1 MKFNYYLLSM
11 LYALCSAS
19 ADAAIRVGN
28 ASRNYAAGYQQ
39 VNVQREQIAAAA
51 VAAAAP
57 VATTQSADTET
68 KLPVRVANRELAQ
81 KLSRGETDS
90 RVSIATLDSCA
101 MVYPNGEFAW
111 DSPTVGN
118 GAGGAST
125 CVAVV
130 ELRGYQMGLDGS
142 DVVLARANLAAGD
155 AVKCNISD
163 FPEFS
168 YTAEAAQ
175 ITFPADHEPTRADV
189 VQVLNAEQKQNAGL
203 RIAAGTV
210 IGGLAG
216 NAAGKNEIGS
226 DSILGGGKHKTTG
239 TIIGALSG
247 AALMA
252 GNAYSGKVAGDT
264 ILSTG
269 VNAAAGSM
277 IGNIAASGESVLR
290 IEDCKIPDVPASTKK
305 TTTANSD
312 ANADKKV
319 TEPQSKN
326 STKKTTTASSDA
338 NANEKVTE
346 PQSKNSKCLWG
357 VIRKGTALSGKNAY
371 YNTGDE
377 TTLVCESDNT
387 GCKQETLLNIELA
400 AYPNKDIDAAAKEG
414 FEKITA
420 DSTKRFYLTEKNE
433 MKNGISPDNGAIY
446 ARISNATVATGTQ
459 MPAMIADVNDKA
471 FGYKRSDWAKL
482 KTDLSGHTILGRTS
496 SGAGYALDGE
506 YSINDFYP
514 MMVDASDGGIIDFGN
529 KARLKGTLIG
539 AGAGGALGAYAGYQG
554 AQSDIENRW
563 VTAVREYK
571 DSLQKIY
578 CATGKRFLGYYN
590 DQIIIPTMT
599 NR

>member
-51 VAAAAP
+51 AAAAAP

-68 KLPVRVANRELAQ
+68 NLPVRVANRELAQ

-168 YTAEAAQ
+168 YTADAAQ
-175 ITFPADHEPTRADV
+175 ITFPADHEPTSADV

-312 ANADKKV
+312 ANANKKV
-319 TEPQSKN
+319 TEPQN
-326 STKKTTTASSDA
+326 
-338 NANEKVTE
+338 
-346 PQSKNSKCLWG
+346 KNSKCLWG

-420 DSTKRFYLTEKNE
+420 DSTKQFYLTEKNE
-433 MKNGISPDNGAIY
+433 MKNGINPDNSAIY

-459 MPAMIADVNDKA
+459 MPAMIANVNDKA

>member
-51 VAAAAP
+51 AAAAAP

-68 KLPVRVANRELAQ
+68 NLPVRVANRELAQ
-81 KLSRGETDS
+81 KLSRGETDV

-168 YTAEAAQ
+168 YTADAAQ
-175 ITFPADHEPTRADV
+175 VTFPADHEPTRADV

-305 TTTANSD
+305 TTTA
-312 ANADKKV
+312 
-319 TEPQSKN
+319 
-326 STKKTTTASSDA
+326 SSDA
-338 NANEKVTE
+338 NANKKVTE

-433 MKNGISPDNGAIY
+433 MKNGVSPDNGAIY
-446 ARISNATVATGTQ
+446 AQISNATVATGTQ

>member
-1 MKFNYYLLSM
+1 M

-51 VAAAAP
+51 AAATAP

-68 KLPVRVANRELAQ
+68 NLPVRVANRELAQ

-168 YTAEAAQ
+168 YTADAARV
-175 ITFPADHEPTRADV
+175 TFPADHEPTRADV

-305 TTTANSD
+305 TTTA
-312 ANADKKV
+312 
-319 TEPQSKN
+319 
-326 STKKTTTASSDA
+326 SSDA
-338 NANEKVTE
+338 NANKKVTE

-446 ARISNATVATGTQ
+446 AQISNATVATGTQ

>member
-19 ADAAIRVGN
+19 ADAAVRVGS

-39 VNVQREQIAAAA
+39 VNAQREQIAAAA
-51 VAAAAP
+51 AAAAAP

-68 KLPVRVANRELAQ
+68 NLPVRVANRELAQ

-168 YTAEAAQ
+168 YTADAARV
-175 ITFPADHEPTRADV
+175 TFPADHEPTRADV

-290 IEDCKIPDVPASTKK
+290 IEDCKIPDVPASTEK
-305 TTTANSD
+305 TTAANSD
-312 ANADKKV
+312 ANADKK
-319 TEPQSKN
+319 T
-326 STKKTTTASSDA
+326 
-338 NANEKVTE
+338 TE

-387 GCKQETLLNIELA
+387 GCKPETLLNIELA

-433 MKNGISPDNGAIY
+433 MKNGTSPDNGAIY
-446 ARISNATVATGTQ
+446 ARISNATVATGIQ

-506 YSINDFYP
+506 YNINDFYP

-554 AQSDIENRW
+554 AQSDVENRW

>member
-19 ADAAIRVGN
+19 ADAAVRVGN
-28 ASRNYAAGYQQ
+28 ASRSYAAGYQQ
-39 VNVQREQIAAAA
+39 VNAQREQIAAAA
-51 VAAAAP
+51 AAAATP
-57 VATTQSADTET
+57 TATTQSADAET
-68 KLPVRVANRELAQ
+68 NLPVRVANRELAQ

-90 RVSIATLDSCA
+90 RVSIETLDSCA

-111 DSPTVGN
+111 DAPTVGN

-142 DVVLARANLAAGD
+142 DAVLARANLAAGD

-168 YTAEAAQ
+168 YTADAAQ
-175 ITFPADHEPTRADV
+175 VTFPADNEPTRADV

-239 TIIGALSG
+239 TIIGAISG

-277 IGNIAASGESVLR
+277 IGNIAASGDSVLR
-290 IEDCKIPDVPASTKK
+290 IEDCKIPSITEKPKSNQEKSDTSNNTGSAS
-305 TTTANSD
+305 A
-312 ANADKKV
+312 
-319 TEPQSKN
+319 
-326 STKKTTTASSDA
+326 TASASASATTDDKPA
-338 NANEKVTE
+338 EQQN
-346 PQSKNSKCLWG
+346 KNSKCLWG
-357 VIRKGTALSGKNAY
+357 VIRKSTALSGKNAY

-377 TTLVCESDNT
+377 TTLVCESDDT
-387 GCKQETLLNIELA
+387 GCKQETLLNIKLE
-400 AYPNKDIDAAAKEG
+400 AYPNKDIETVAKEG
-414 FEKITA
+414 FEKVKA
-420 DSTKRFYLTEKNE
+420 DSAKQFYLTEKNE
-433 MKNGISPDNGAIY
+433 MKNGANPDNSAIY
-446 ARISNATVATGTQ
+446 AKISSATIATGTQ
-459 MPAMIADVNDKA
+459 IPAMIADVNDKA

-482 KTDLSGHTILGRTS
+482 KSDLSGHTILGRTS

-506 YSINDFYP
+506 YSISDFYP

-590 DQIIIPTMT
+590 DEIVIPTMI

>member
-51 VAAAAP
+51 AAATAP

-68 KLPVRVANRELAQ
+68 NLPVRVANRELAQ

-168 YTAEAAQ
+168 YTADAARV
-175 ITFPADHEPTRADV
+175 TFPADHEPTRADV

-305 TTTANSD
+305 TTTA
-312 ANADKKV
+312 
-319 TEPQSKN
+319 
-326 STKKTTTASSDA
+326 SSDA
-338 NANEKVTE
+338 NANKKVTE

-446 ARISNATVATGTQ
+446 AQISNATVATGTQ

>member
-19 ADAAIRVGN
+19 ADAAVRVGN
-28 ASRNYAAGYQQ
+28 ASRSYAAGYQQ
-39 VNVQREQIAAAA
+39 VNAQREQIAAAA
-51 VAAAAP
+51 AAAAAP
-57 VATTQSADTET
+57 TATTQSADAET
-68 KLPVRVANRELAQ
+68 NLPVRVANRELAQ

-142 DVVLARANLAAGD
+142 DAVLARANLAAGD

-168 YTAEAAQ
+168 YTADAAQ
-175 ITFPADHEPTRADV
+175 VTFPADNEPTRADV

-239 TIIGALSG
+239 TIIGAISG

-277 IGNIAASGESVLR
+277 IGNIAASGDSVLR
-290 IEDCKIPDVPASTKK
+290 IEDCKIPSVTVAKEK
-305 TTTANSD
+305 TTTN
-312 ANADKKV
+312 ANADNKV
-319 TEPQSKN
+319 TTDATANNNANADDKTAEPQN
-326 STKKTTTASSDA
+326 
-338 NANEKVTE
+338 
-346 PQSKNSKCLWG
+346 KNSKCLWG
-357 VIRKGTALSGKNAY
+357 VIRKGTALGDSHAY
-371 YNTGDE
+371 YNINEDGI
-377 TTLVCESDNT
+377 TLVCKSDNT
-387 GCKQETLLNIELA
+387 GCKRETLLNIELA

-420 DSTKRFYLTEKNE
+420 DPAKQFYLTEKNE
-433 MKNGISPDNGAIY
+433 MKNGADPDNSAMY
-446 ARISNATVATGTQ
+446 AKISSATIATGTQ
-459 MPAMIADVNDKA
+459 IPAMIADVNDKA

-482 KTDLSGHTILGRTS
+482 KSDLSGHTILGRTS
-496 SGAGYALDGE
+496 SGVGYALDGE
-506 YSINDFYP
+506 YSISDFYP

-590 DQIIIPTMT
+590 DEIVIPTMI

>member
-19 ADAAIRVGN
+19 ADAAVRVGN
-28 ASRNYAAGYQQ
+28 ASRSYAAGYQQ
-39 VNVQREQIAAAA
+39 VNAQREQIAAAA
-51 VAAAAP
+51 AAAAAP
-57 VATTQSADTET
+57 IATTQSADAET
-68 KLPVRVANRELAQ
+68 NLPVRVANRELAQ

-168 YTAEAAQ
+168 YTTDAAQ
-175 ITFPADHEPTRADV
+175 VTFPADHEPTRADV

-290 IEDCKIPDVPASTKK
+290 IEDCKIPDVPASTEK
-305 TTTANSD
+305 TTAANSD
-312 ANADKKV
+312 ANADK
-319 TEPQSKN
+319 
-326 STKKTTTASSDA
+326 
-338 NANEKVTE
+338 KVTE

-377 TTLVCESDNT
+377 TTLVCESDDT

-420 DSTKRFYLTEKNE
+420 DSTKQFYLTEKNE
-433 MKNGISPDNGAIY
+433 MKNGINPDNSAIY

-471 FGYKRSDWAKL
+471 FGYKRSNWAKL

>member
-1 MKFNYYLLSM
+1 MKFNYYLLSII
-11 LYALCSAS
+11 YALLSGGHAV
-19 ADAAIRVGN
+19 AAVRVGN
-28 ASRNYAAGYQQ
+28 ASRSYAAGYQQ
-39 VNVQREQIAAAA
+39 VNAQREQIAAAA
-51 VAAAAP
+51 AAAATP
-57 VATTQSADTET
+57 TATTQSADAET
-68 KLPVRVANRELAQ
+68 NLPVRVANRELAQ

-90 RVSIATLDSCA
+90 RVSIETLDSCA

-111 DSPTVGN
+111 DTPTVGN

-142 DVVLARANLAAGD
+142 DAVLARANLAAGD

-168 YTAEAAQ
+168 YTADAAQ
-175 ITFPADHEPTRADV
+175 VTFPADNEPTRADV

-239 TIIGALSG
+239 TIIGAISG

-277 IGNIAASGESVLR
+277 IGNIAASGDSVLR
-290 IEDCKIPDVPASTKK
+290 IEDCKIPSVTVAKEK
-305 TTTANSD
+305 TTSD
-312 ANADKKV
+312 ANTDDKATASANNNADADKKV
-319 TEPQSKN
+319 AEPQN
-326 STKKTTTASSDA
+326 
-338 NANEKVTE
+338 
-346 PQSKNSKCLWG
+346 KNSKCLWG
-357 VIRKGTALSGKNAY
+357 VIRKGTALGDSHAY
-371 YNTGDE
+371 YNINEDGI
-377 TTLVCESDNT
+377 TLVCKSDNT
-387 GCKQETLLNIELA
+387 GCRRETLLNIKLA
-400 AYPNKDIDAAAKEG
+400 AYPDKDIETAAKQG
-414 FEKITA
+414 FEKVKA
-420 DSTKRFYLTEKNE
+420 DPAKQFYLTEKNE
-433 MKNGISPDNGAIY
+433 MKNGADPDNSAMY
-446 ARISNATVATGTQ
+446 ALISSATIADGTQ
-459 MPAMIADVNDKA
+459 IPVMIADVNDKA

-482 KTDLSGHTILGRTS
+482 KSDLSGHTILGRTS
-496 SGAGYALDGE
+496 SGTGYALDGQ

-590 DQIIIPTMT
+590 DEIVIPTMI

>member
-1 MKFNYYLLSM
+1 MKYNYYLLSII
-11 LYALCSAS
+11 YALLSGGH
-19 ADAAIRVGN
+19 AAAAVRVGN
-28 ASRNYAAGYQQ
+28 ASRSYAAGYQQ
-39 VNVQREQIAAAA
+39 VNAQREQIAAAA
-51 VAAAAP
+51 AAAATP
-57 VATTQSADTET
+57 TATTQSADAET
-68 KLPVRVANRELAQ
+68 NLPVRVANRELAQ

-90 RVSIATLDSCA
+90 RVSIETLDSCA

-111 DSPTVGN
+111 DTPTVGN

-142 DVVLARANLAAGD
+142 DAVLARANLAAGD

-168 YTAEAAQ
+168 YTADAAQ
-175 ITFPADHEPTRADV
+175 VTFPADNEPTRADV

-239 TIIGALSG
+239 TIIGAISG

-277 IGNIAASGESVLR
+277 IGNIAASGDSVLR
-290 IEDCKIPDVPASTKK
+290 IEDCKIPSVTVAKEK
-305 TTTANSD
+305 TTTN
-312 ANADKKV
+312 ANADNKV
-319 TEPQSKN
+319 TTDATANNNANADDKTAEPQN
-326 STKKTTTASSDA
+326 
-338 NANEKVTE
+338 
-346 PQSKNSKCLWG
+346 KNSKCLWG
-357 VIRKGTALSGKNAY
+357 VIRKGTALGDSHAY
-371 YNTGDE
+371 YNINEDGI
-377 TTLVCESDNT
+377 TLVCKSDNT
-387 GCKQETLLNIELA
+387 GCKRETLLNIELA
-400 AYPNKDIDAAAKEG
+400 AYPNKDIDAAAKKG

-420 DSTKRFYLTEKNE
+420 DPAKQFYLTEKNE
-433 MKNGISPDNGAIY
+433 MKNGADPDNSAMY
-446 ARISNATVATGTQ
+446 AKISSATIATGTQ
-459 MPAMIADVNDKA
+459 IPAMIADVNDKA

-482 KTDLSGHTILGRTS
+482 KSDLSGHTILGRTS
-496 SGAGYALDGE
+496 SGVGYALDGE
-506 YSINDFYP
+506 YSISDFYP

-590 DQIIIPTMT
+590 DEIVIPTMI

>member
-19 ADAAIRVGN
+19 ADAAVRVGN
-28 ASRNYAAGYQQ
+28 ASRSYAAGYQQ
-39 VNVQREQIAAAA
+39 VNAQREQIAAAA
-51 VAAAAP
+51 VAAATP
-57 VATTQSADTET
+57 VATTQSADAET
-68 KLPVRVANRELAQ
+68 NLPVRVANRELAQ

-90 RVSIATLDSCA
+90 RVSVSTLDSCA

-168 YTAEAAQ
+168 YTADAAQ
-175 ITFPADHEPTRADV
+175 ITFPADTEPTRADV
-189 VQVLNAEQKQNAGL
+189 EQVLNAEQKQNAGL

-269 VNAAAGSM
+269 VNAAAGSV

-290 IEDCKIPDVPASTKK
+290 IEDCKIPDVPAST
-305 TTTANSD
+305 
-312 ANADKKV
+312 
-319 TEPQSKN
+319 E
-326 STKKTTTASSDA
+326 KTTTASSDA
-338 NANEKVTE
+338 NADKKVTE

-377 TTLVCESDNT
+377 TTLVCESDDT

-414 FEKITA
+414 FEKITS
-420 DSTKRFYLTEKNE
+420 DSTKQFYLTEKNE
-433 MKNGISPDNGAIY
+433 MKNGINPDNSAIY
-446 ARISNATVATGTQ
+446 ARISNATVAIGTQ

-539 AGAGGALGAYAGYQG
+539 VGAGGALGAYAGYQG

>member
-1 MKFNYYLLSM
+1 MKYNYYLLSII
-11 LYALCSAS
+11 YALLSGGH
-19 ADAAIRVGN
+19 ADAAVRVGN
-28 ASRNYAAGYQQ
+28 ASRSYAAGYQQ
-39 VNVQREQIAAAA
+39 VNAQREQIAAAA
-51 VAAAAP
+51 AAAATP
-57 VATTQSADTET
+57 TATTQSADAET
-68 KLPVRVANRELAQ
+68 NLPVRVANRELAQ

-111 DSPTVGN
+111 DTPTVGN

-142 DVVLARANLAAGD
+142 DAVLARANLAAGD

-168 YTAEAAQ
+168 YTTDAAQ
-175 ITFPADHEPTRADV
+175 VTFPADNEPTRADV

-239 TIIGALSG
+239 TIIGAISG

-277 IGNIAASGESVLR
+277 IGNIAASGDSVLR
-290 IEDCKIPDVPASTKK
+290 IEDCKIPSVTVAKEK
-305 TTTANSD
+305 TTAATTNANTDDKATASANNN

-319 TEPQSKN
+319 AEPQN
-326 STKKTTTASSDA
+326 
-338 NANEKVTE
+338 
-346 PQSKNSKCLWG
+346 KNSKCLWG
-357 VIRKGTALSGKNAY
+357 VIRKGTALGDSHAY
-371 YNTGDE
+371 YNIYEDGI
-377 TTLVCESDNT
+377 TLVCKSDNT
-387 GCKQETLLNIELA
+387 GCRRETLLNIKLA
-400 AYPNKDIDAAAKEG
+400 AYPDKDIETAAKQG
-414 FEKITA
+414 FEKVNA
-420 DSTKRFYLTEKNE
+420 DPAKQFYLTEKNE
-433 MKNGISPDNGAIY
+433 MKNGADPDNSAMY
-446 ARISNATVATGTQ
+446 ALISSATIADGTQ
-459 MPAMIADVNDKA
+459 IPAMIADVNDKA

-482 KTDLSGHTILGRTS
+482 KSDLSGHTILGRTS
-496 SGAGYALDGE
+496 SGVGYALDGQ
-506 YSINDFYP
+506 YSISDFYP

-590 DQIIIPTMT
+590 DEIVIPTMI

>member
-51 VAAAAP
+51 AAAAAP

-68 KLPVRVANRELAQ
+68 NLPVRVANRELAQ

-111 DSPTVGN
+111 DSPTIGN

-168 YTAEAAQ
+168 YTADAAQ

-239 TIIGALSG
+239 TIVGALSG

-252 GNAYSGKVAGDT
+252 GNAYSGKLAGDM

-269 VNAAAGSM
+269 INAAAGSM

-305 TTTANSD
+305 TTTA
-312 ANADKKV
+312 
-319 TEPQSKN
+319 
-326 STKKTTTASSDA
+326 SSDA
-338 NANEKVTE
+338 NASKKVTE

-357 VIRKGTALSGKNAY
+357 VIRKGTALSGKKAY

-420 DSTKRFYLTEKNE
+420 DSTKQFFLTEKNE
-433 MKNGISPDNGAIY
+433 MKNGINPDNGAIY
-446 ARISNATVATGTQ
+446 AQISNATVATGTQ

-590 DQIIIPTMT
+590 DQIVIPTMT

>member
-51 VAAAAP
+51 AAAAAP
-57 VATTQSADTET
+57 IATTQSADAET
-68 KLPVRVANRELAQ
+68 NLPVRVANRELAQ

-168 YTAEAAQ
+168 YTADAAQ
-175 ITFPADHEPTRADV
+175 VTFPADHEPTRADV
-189 VQVLNAEQKQNAGL
+189 IQVLNAEQKQNAGL

-252 GNAYSGKVAGDT
+252 SNAYSGKLAGDM

-305 TTTANSD
+305 TTTASSD
-312 ANADKKV
+312 ANADK
-319 TEPQSKN
+319 
-326 STKKTTTASSDA
+326 
-338 NANEKVTE
+338 KVTE

-446 ARISNATVATGTQ
+446 AQISNATVATGTQ

>member
-51 VAAAAP
+51 AAAAAP

-68 KLPVRVANRELAQ
+68 NLPVRVANRELAQ

-111 DSPTVGN
+111 DSPKVGN

-168 YTAEAAQ
+168 YTADAAQ

-305 TTTANSD
+305 TTAANSD
-312 ANADKKV
+312 ANADK
-319 TEPQSKN
+319 
-326 STKKTTTASSDA
+326 
-338 NANEKVTE
+338 KVTE

-357 VIRKGTALSGKNAY
+357 VIRKGAALSGKNAY

-420 DSTKRFYLTEKNE
+420 DSTKQFYLTEKNE
-433 MKNGISPDNGAIY
+433 MKNGINPDNSAIY

-459 MPAMIADVNDKA
+459 MPAMIANVNDKA

>member
-19 ADAAIRVGN
+19 ADAAVRVGN
-28 ASRNYAAGYQQ
+28 ASRSYAAGYQQ
-39 VNVQREQIAAAA
+39 VNAQREQIAAAA
-51 VAAAAP
+51 AAAATP
-57 VATTQSADTET
+57 TATTQSADVET
-68 KLPVRVANRELAQ
+68 NLPVRVANRELAQ

-90 RVSIATLDSCA
+90 RVSIETLDSCA

-111 DSPTVGN
+111 DTPTVGN

-142 DVVLARANLAAGD
+142 DAVLARANLAAGD

-168 YTAEAAQ
+168 YTADAAQ
-175 ITFPADHEPTRADV
+175 VTFPADNEPTRADV

-239 TIIGALSG
+239 TIIGAISG

-277 IGNIAASGESVLR
+277 IGNIAASGDSVLR
-290 IEDCKIPDVPASTKK
+290 IEDCKIPSVTVAKEK
-305 TTTANSD
+305 TTTN
-312 ANADKKV
+312 ANADNKV
-319 TEPQSKN
+319 T
-326 STKKTTTASSDA
+326 TDATANNNA
-338 NANEKVTE
+338 NADDKTAE
-346 PQSKNSKCLWG
+346 PHNKNSKCLWG
-357 VIRKGTALSGKNAY
+357 VIRKSTALSGKNAY

-377 TTLVCESDNT
+377 TTLVCNSDDT
-387 GCKQETLLNIELA
+387 GCKQETLLNIKLE
-400 AYPNKDIDAAAKEG
+400 AYPNKDIEAVAKEG
-414 FEKITA
+414 FEKVKA
-420 DSTKRFYLTEKNE
+420 DSAKQFYLTEKNE
-433 MKNGISPDNGAIY
+433 MKNGANPDSAMYAKIS
-446 ARISNATVATGTQ
+446 SATIATGTQ
-459 MPAMIADVNDKA
+459 IPAMIADVNDKA

-482 KTDLSGHTILGRTS
+482 KSDLSGHTILGRTS

-506 YSINDFYP
+506 YSISDFYP

-590 DQIIIPTMT
+590 DEIVIPTMI

>member
-1 MKFNYYLLSM
+1 MKYNYYLLSII
-11 LYALCSAS
+11 YALLSGGHAV
-19 ADAAIRVGN
+19 AAVRVGN
-28 ASRNYAAGYQQ
+28 ASRSYAAGYQQ
-39 VNVQREQIAAAA
+39 VNAQREQIAAAA
-51 VAAAAP
+51 AAAAAP
-57 VATTQSADTET
+57 TATTQSADAET
-68 KLPVRVANRELAQ
+68 NLPVRVANRELAQ

-90 RVSIATLDSCA
+90 RVSIETLDSCA

-111 DSPTVGN
+111 DTPTVGN

-142 DVVLARANLAAGD
+142 DAVLARANLAAGD

-168 YTAEAAQ
+168 YTADAAQ
-175 ITFPADHEPTRADV
+175 VTFPADNEPTRADV

-239 TIIGALSG
+239 TIIGAISG

-277 IGNIAASGESVLR
+277 IGNIAASGDSVLR
-290 IEDCKIPDVPASTKK
+290 IEDCKIPSVTVAKEK
-305 TTTANSD
+305 TTSD
-312 ANADKKV
+312 ANTDDKATASANNNADADKKV
-319 TEPQSKN
+319 AEPQN
-326 STKKTTTASSDA
+326 
-338 NANEKVTE
+338 
-346 PQSKNSKCLWG
+346 KNSKCLWG
-357 VIRKGTALSGKNAY
+357 VIRKGTALGDSHAY
-371 YNTGDE
+371 YNINEDGI
-377 TTLVCESDNT
+377 TLVCKSDNT
-387 GCKQETLLNIELA
+387 GCRRETLLNIKLA
-400 AYPNKDIDAAAKEG
+400 AYPDKDIETAAKQG
-414 FEKITA
+414 FEKVKA
-420 DSTKRFYLTEKNE
+420 DPAKQFYLTEKNE
-433 MKNGISPDNGAIY
+433 MKNGADPDNSAMY
-446 ARISNATVATGTQ
+446 ALISSATIADGTQ
-459 MPAMIADVNDKA
+459 IPVMIADVNDKA

-482 KTDLSGHTILGRTS
+482 KSDLSGHTILGRTS
-496 SGAGYALDGE
+496 SGTGYALDGQ

>member
-51 VAAAAP
+51 AAAATP
-57 VATTQSADTET
+57 TATTQSADTET
-68 KLPVRVANRELAQ
+68 NLPVRVANRELAQ

-168 YTAEAAQ
+168 YTADAARV
-175 ITFPADHEPTRADV
+175 TFPADHEPTRADV

-290 IEDCKIPDVPASTKK
+290 IENCKIPDVPASTKK

-312 ANADKKV
+312 ANADK
-319 TEPQSKN
+319 
-326 STKKTTTASSDA
+326 
-338 NANEKVTE
+338 KVTE

-400 AYPNKDIDAAAKEG
+400 AYPNKDIDTAAKEG

-446 ARISNATVATGTQ
+446 AQISNATVATGTQ

>member
-19 ADAAIRVGN
+19 ADAAVRVGN

-39 VNVQREQIAAAA
+39 VNAQREQIAAAA
-51 VAAAAP
+51 AAAAAP

-68 KLPVRVANRELAQ
+68 NLPVRVANRELAQ

-168 YTAEAAQ
+168 YTADAARV
-175 ITFPADHEPTRADV
+175 TFPADHEPTRADV

-290 IEDCKIPDVPASTKK
+290 IEDCKIPDVPASTEK
-305 TTTANSD
+305 TTAANSG
-312 ANADKKV
+312 ANADK
-319 TEPQSKN
+319 
-326 STKKTTTASSDA
+326 
-338 NANEKVTE
+338 KVTE

-420 DSTKRFYLTEKNE
+420 DSTKRFYLTEKKE
-433 MKNGISPDNGAIY
+433 MKNGTSPDNGAIY
-446 ARISNATVATGTQ
+446 ARISNATVATGIQ

-554 AQSDIENRW
+554 AQSDVENRW

>member
-51 VAAAAP
+51 AAAAAP

-68 KLPVRVANRELAQ
+68 NLPVRVANRELAQ

-90 RVSIATLDSCA
+90 HVSIATLDSCA

-168 YTAEAAQ
+168 YTADAAQ
-175 ITFPADHEPTRADV
+175 VTFPADHEPTRADV

-305 TTTANSD
+305 TTTA
-312 ANADKKV
+312 
-319 TEPQSKN
+319 
-326 STKKTTTASSDA
+326 SSDA

-377 TTLVCESDNT
+377 TTVVCESDNT

-420 DSTKRFYLTEKNE
+420 DSTKQFYLTEKNE
-433 MKNGISPDNGAIY
+433 MKNGINPDNGAIY

>member
-51 VAAAAP
+51 AAAAAP

-68 KLPVRVANRELAQ
+68 NLPVRVANRELAQ

-168 YTAEAAQ
+168 YTADAAQ

-319 TEPQSKN
+319 TEPQN
-326 STKKTTTASSDA
+326 
-338 NANEKVTE
+338 
-346 PQSKNSKCLWG
+346 KNSKCLWG

-387 GCKQETLLNIELA
+387 GCKQETLLNIELT
-400 AYPNKDIDAAAKEG
+400 AYPNKDIDTAAKEG

-482 KTDLSGHTILGRTS
+482 KTDLSEHTILGRTS

>member
-19 ADAAIRVGN
+19 ADAAVRVGN
-28 ASRNYAAGYQQ
+28 ASRSYAAGYQQ
-39 VNVQREQIAAAA
+39 VNAQREQIAAAA
-51 VAAAAP
+51 AAAAAP
-57 VATTQSADTET
+57 TATTQSADAET
-68 KLPVRVANRELAQ
+68 NLPVRVANRELAQ

-90 RVSIATLDSCA
+90 RVSIETLDSCA

-111 DSPTVGN
+111 DTPTVGN

-142 DVVLARANLAAGD
+142 DAVLARANLAAGD

-168 YTAEAAQ
+168 YTADAAQ
-175 ITFPADHEPTRADV
+175 VTFPADNEPTRADV

-239 TIIGALSG
+239 TIIGAISG

-277 IGNIAASGESVLR
+277 IGNIAASGDSVLR
-290 IEDCKIPDVPASTKK
+290 IEDCKIPSVTVAKEK
-305 TTTANSD
+305 TTSDANTDDKTTAN
-312 ANADKKV
+312 ANANNNADADKKV
-319 TEPQSKN
+319 AEPQN
-326 STKKTTTASSDA
+326 
-338 NANEKVTE
+338 
-346 PQSKNSKCLWG
+346 KNSKCLWG
-357 VIRKGTALSGKNAY
+357 VIRKSTALSGKNAY

-377 TTLVCESDNT
+377 TTLVCKSDNT
-387 GCKQETLLNIELA
+387 GCRRETLLNIKLA
-400 AYPNKDIDAAAKEG
+400 AYPDKDIETAAKEG
-414 FEKITA
+414 FEKVNA
-420 DSTKRFYLTEKNE
+420 DPAKQFYLTEKNE
-433 MKNGISPDNGAIY
+433 MKNGADPDNSAMY
-446 ARISNATVATGTQ
+446 ALISSATIADGTQ
-459 MPAMIADVNDKA
+459 IPAMIADVNDKA

-482 KTDLSGHTILGRTS
+482 KSDLSGHTILGRTS

-506 YSINDFYP
+506 YSISDFYP

-590 DQIIIPTMT
+590 DEIVIPTMI

>member
-1 MKFNYYLLSM
+1 MKYNYYLLSII
-11 LYALCSAS
+11 YALLSGGY
-19 ADAAIRVGN
+19 AAAAVRVGN
-28 ASRNYAAGYQQ
+28 TSRSYAAGYQQ
-39 VNVQREQIAAAA
+39 VNAQREQITAAAAA
-51 VAAAAP
+51 VATP
-57 VATTQSADTET
+57 TATTQSADTET
-68 KLPVRVANRELAQ
+68 NLPVRVANRELAQ

-90 RVSIATLDSCA
+90 RVSIETLDSCA

-111 DSPTVGN
+111 DTPTVGN

-142 DVVLARANLAAGD
+142 DAVLARANLAAGD
-155 AVKCNISD
+155 TVKCNISD

-168 YTAEAAQ
+168 YTTDAAQ
-175 ITFPADHEPTRADV
+175 VTFPADNEPTRADV
-189 VQVLNAEQKQNAGL
+189 VQVLDAEQKQNAGL

-210 IGGLAG
+210 IGGLVG
-216 NAAGKNEIGS
+216 NAFGKNEIGS

-239 TIIGALSG
+239 TVIGAISG

-277 IGNIAASGESVLR
+277 IGNIVASGDSVLR
-290 IEDCKIPDVPASTKK
+290 IEDCKIPSTTEKAKSNQDKSGAFASAG
-305 TTTANSD
+305 TTT
-312 ANADKKV
+312 
-319 TEPQSKN
+319 
-326 STKKTTTASSDA
+326 
-338 NANEKVTE
+338 
-346 PQSKNSKCLWG
+346 KNSKCLWG

-377 TTLVCESDNT
+377 TTLVCESDDT
-387 GCKQETLLNIELA
+387 GCKQETLLNIKLD
-400 AYPNKDIDAAAKEG
+400 AYPNKDIEAVAKEG
-414 FEKITA
+414 FEKVKA
-420 DSTKRFYLTEKNE
+420 DSAKQFYLTENNE
-433 MKNGISPDNGAIY
+433 MKNGANPDNSAMY
-446 ARISNATVATGTQ
+446 ALISSATVATGTQ
-459 MPAMIADVNDKA
+459 MPAMIANVDDKA

-482 KTDLSGHTILGRTS
+482 KSDLSGHTILGRTS
-496 SGAGYALDGE
+496 SGTGYALDGE

-514 MMVDASDGGIIDFGN
+514 MIVDASDGGVIDFGN

-539 AGAGGALGAYAGYQG
+539 AGAGGALGAYSGYQG
-554 AQSDIENRW
+554 AQSDVENRW

-590 DQIIIPTMT
+590 DQIVIPSMT

>member
-19 ADAAIRVGN
+19 ADAAVRVGN
-28 ASRNYAAGYQQ
+28 ASRSYAAGYQQ
-39 VNVQREQIAAAA
+39 VNAQREQIAAAA
-51 VAAAAP
+51 AAAAAP
-57 VATTQSADTET
+57 TATTQSADAET
-68 KLPVRVANRELAQ
+68 NLPVRVANRELAQ

-142 DVVLARANLAAGD
+142 DAVLARANLAAGD

-168 YTAEAAQ
+168 YTADAAQ
-175 ITFPADHEPTRADV
+175 VTFPADNEPTRADV

-239 TIIGALSG
+239 TIIGAISG

-277 IGNIAASGESVLR
+277 IGNIAASGDSVLR
-290 IEDCKIPDVPASTKK
+290 IEDCKIPS
-305 TTTANSD
+305 
-312 ANADKKV
+312 V
-319 TEPQSKN
+319 TEKPKSNQEKSDTSN
-326 STKKTTTASSDA
+326 NTGSASATASASASATTDDKTA
-338 NANEKVTE
+338 E
-346 PQSKNSKCLWG
+346 PQNKNSKCLWG
-357 VIRKGTALSGKNAY
+357 VIRKSTALSGKNAY

-377 TTLVCESDNT
+377 TTLVCESDDT
-387 GCKQETLLNIELA
+387 GCKQETLLNIKLE

-414 FEKITA
+414 FEKVKA
-420 DSTKRFYLTEKNE
+420 DSAKQFYLTEKNE
-433 MKNGISPDNGAIY
+433 MKNSAHPDNSAIY
-446 ARISNATVATGTQ
+446 AKISSATIATGTQ
-459 MPAMIADVNDKA
+459 IPAMIADVNDKA

-482 KTDLSGHTILGRTS
+482 KSDLSGHAILGRTS
-496 SGAGYALDGE
+496 SGTGYALDGQ
-506 YSINDFYP
+506 YSISDFYP

-554 AQSDIENRW
+554 AQSDVENRW

-590 DQIIIPTMT
+590 DEIVIPTMI

>member
-51 VAAAAP
+51 AAAAAP

-68 KLPVRVANRELAQ
+68 NLPVRVANRELAQ

-168 YTAEAAQ
+168 YTADAAQ

-189 VQVLNAEQKQNAGL
+189 IQVLNAEQKQNAGL

-305 TTTANSD
+305 TTTASSD
-312 ANADKKV
+312 ANADK
-319 TEPQSKN
+319 E
-326 STKKTTTASSDA
+326 
-338 NANEKVTE
+338 VTE

-420 DSTKRFYLTEKNE
+420 DSTKQFYLTEKNE
-433 MKNGISPDNGAIY
+433 MKNGINPDNSAIY

>member
-11 LYALCSAS
+11 LYALCSVS
-19 ADAAIRVGN
+19 ADAAVRVGN

-39 VNVQREQIAAAA
+39 VNAQREQIAAAA
-51 VAAAAP
+51 AAAAAP
-57 VATTQSADTET
+57 IATTQSADTET
-68 KLPVRVANRELAQ
+68 NLPVRVANRELAQ

-168 YTAEAAQ
+168 YTADATQ
-175 ITFPADHEPTRADV
+175 VTFPADHEPTRADV

-305 TTTANSD
+305 TTTASSD

-326 STKKTTTASSDA
+326 SKSSDA
-338 NANEKVTE
+338 NADEKIAE

-377 TTLVCESDNT
+377 TTLVCESDDT

-420 DSTKRFYLTEKNE
+420 DSTKQFYLTEKNE
-433 MKNGISPDNGAIY
+433 MKNGINPDNSAIY

>member
-51 VAAAAP
+51 AAAAAP

-68 KLPVRVANRELAQ
+68 NLPVRVANRELAQ

-168 YTAEAAQ
+168 YTADAAQ
-175 ITFPADHEPTRADV
+175 ITFPADHGPTRADV

-305 TTTANSD
+305 TTA
-312 ANADKKV
+312 
-319 TEPQSKN
+319 
-326 STKKTTTASSDA
+326 ASSDA
-338 NANEKVTE
+338 NANKKVTE

-377 TTLVCESDNT
+377 TTVVCESDDT

-420 DSTKRFYLTEKNE
+420 DSTKQFYLTEKNE
-433 MKNGISPDNGAIY
+433 MKNGINPDNSAIY

-459 MPAMIADVNDKA
+459 MPAMIANVNDKA

>member
-19 ADAAIRVGN
+19 ADAAVRVGN

-39 VNVQREQIAAAA
+39 VNAQREQIAAAA
-51 VAAAAP
+51 AAAAAP

-68 KLPVRVANRELAQ
+68 NLPVRVANRELAQ

-168 YTAEAAQ
+168 YTADAARV
-175 ITFPADHEPTRADV
+175 TFPADHEPTRADV

-290 IEDCKIPDVPASTKK
+290 IEDCKIPDVPASTEK
-305 TTTANSD
+305 TTAANSD

-326 STKKTTTASSDA
+326 S
-338 NANEKVTE
+338 
-346 PQSKNSKCLWG
+346 KCLWG
-357 VIRKGTALSGKNAY
+357 VIRKSTALSGKNAY

-420 DSTKRFYLTEKNE
+420 DSTKRFYLTETNE
-433 MKNGISPDNGAIY
+433 MKNGTSPDNGAIY
-446 ARISNATVATGTQ
+446 ARISNATVATGIQ

-554 AQSDIENRW
+554 AQSDVENRW

-590 DQIIIPTMT
+590 DQIIIPTMA

>member
-19 ADAAIRVGN
+19 ADAAVRVGN

-39 VNVQREQIAAAA
+39 VNAQREQIAA
-51 VAAAAP
+51 AAAAP
-57 VATTQSADTET
+57 VATTQSADAET
-68 KLPVRVANRELAQ
+68 NLPVRVANRELAQ

-101 MVYPNGEFAW
+101 MIYPNGEFAW

-130 ELRGYQMGLDGS
+130 ELRGHQMGLDGS
-142 DVVLARANLAAGD
+142 YVVLARANLAAGD

-168 YTAEAAQ
+168 YTADAARV
-175 ITFPADHEPTRADV
+175 TFPADHEPTRADV

-305 TTTANSD
+305 TTAANSG
-312 ANADKKV
+312 ANADKK
-319 TEPQSKN
+319 T
-326 STKKTTTASSDA
+326 
-338 NANEKVTE
+338 TE

-433 MKNGISPDNGAIY
+433 MKNGTSPDNGAIY

-554 AQSDIENRW
+554 AQSDVENRW